1 MLAAEKYKFTKVNK
15 NIEILIFI
23 SIFVSS
29 IVFFKDPFEFYL
41 HYVIFLGLIPF
52 FFIRYGYPKYVIQ
65 ILLLLLVV
73 GVINVFMNGF
83 AMFGFIK
90 VWGGMF
96 LGMTFYY
103 YVLRY
108 YKFNMMQIFSVYAKW
123 SFYVCMIGLIQIIS
137 FRIGFQKGFDY
148 SWILNKWGAIPGG
161 LLGLR
166 VNSIFSEPST
176 LAAVIAPAMYLSFYN
191 LLHKEN
197 LFINKKQS
205 LLIVF
210 IYVLSSSSTG
220 YLAILLTLFLVT
232 DSLKLRYFFIGA
244 TAGILLFFIGYRY
257 SEDFRYRV
265 DTSEALWLRQD
276 YDIENTN
283 SSSFVLYN
291 NWHVASTA
299 LWDSPIFG
307 TGLGSY
313 GVAYEK
319 HSLTKS
325 VLNYDFEF
333 NTTDGNSLFI
343 RMLVET
349 GLVGVVFLL
358 LIIFRCFIPKKT
370 ADKEF
375 QFRIISHAILT
386 MILVY
391 FLRQGNYFLN
401 AFPMFVMMYYYNWK
415 QYKKSLEEKEIK
427 DNKR

>member
-1 MLAAEKYKFTKVNK
+1 
-15 NIEILIFI
+15 
-23 SIFVSS
+23 
-29 IVFFKDPFEFYL
+29 
-41 HYVIFLGLIPF
+41 
-52 FFIRYGYPKYVIQ
+52 
-65 ILLLLLVV
+65 
-73 GVINVFMNGF
+73 
-83 AMFGFIK
+83 
-90 VWGGMF
+90 
-96 LGMTFYY
+96 
-103 YVLRY
+103 
-108 YKFNMMQIFSVYAKW
+108 MMQIFSVYAKW
-123 SFYVCMIGLIQIIS
+123 SFYVCVIGLIQLIS
-137 FRIGFQKGFDY
+137 FRVGFKLGYDY
-148 SWILNKWGAIPGG
+148 SWILNKWGAVPGG

-205 LLIVF
+205 LLIIF
-210 IYVLSSSSTG
+210 IYLLSSSSTG
-220 YLAILLTLFLVT
+220 YLAILITLFLVT
-232 DSLKLRYFFIGA
+232 DSLKLRYFFVGA
-244 TAGILLFFIGYRY
+244 TVGVLLFFVGYRY
-257 SEDFRYRV
+257 SEDFKYRV

-299 LWDSPIFG
+299 FVDSPIFG

-313 GVAYEK
+313 SVAYEK

-333 NTTDGNSLFI
+333 NTSDGNSLFI
-343 RMLVET
+343 RMIVET

-358 LIIFRCFIPKKT
+358 VIIFRCFIPKKT

-375 QFRIISHAILT
+375 QYRIISHAVLI

-415 QYKKSLEEKEIK
+415 QYKKSLEEVQIIEIK
-427 DNKR
+427 ENKSEVSVLK

>member
-1 MLAAEKYKFTKVNK
+1 MAAEKYNFTKVNK
-15 NIEILIFI
+15 NIEVLIFI

-29 IVFFKDPFEFYL
+29 IVFFKEPFEFYL
-41 HYVIFLGLIPF
+41 HYVIFLMLLPF

-65 ILLLLLVV
+65 ILLLLLAV

-103 YVLRY
+103 HVLRY
-108 YKFNMMQIFSVYAKW
+108 YQFNMMQIFNVYAKW
-123 SFYVCMIGLIQIIS
+123 SFYVCVIGLIQIIS

-148 SWILNKWGAIPGG
+148 SWILNKWGAVPGG

-205 LLIVF
+205 LLIIF
-210 IYVLSSSSTG
+210 IYIMSSSSTG
-220 YLAILLTLFLVT
+220 YLAILITLFLVT
-232 DSLKLRYFFIGA
+232 DSLKIRYFFVGT
-244 TAGILLFFIGYRY
+244 TASVLLFFVGYRY
-257 SEDFRYRV
+257 SEDFKYRV

-276 YDIENTN
+276 YGIENTN

-299 LWDSPIFG
+299 FVDSPIFG

-313 GVAYEK
+313 SVAYEK

-333 NTTDGNSLFI
+333 NTSDGNSLFI

-375 QFRIISHAILT
+375 KYRIISHAILI